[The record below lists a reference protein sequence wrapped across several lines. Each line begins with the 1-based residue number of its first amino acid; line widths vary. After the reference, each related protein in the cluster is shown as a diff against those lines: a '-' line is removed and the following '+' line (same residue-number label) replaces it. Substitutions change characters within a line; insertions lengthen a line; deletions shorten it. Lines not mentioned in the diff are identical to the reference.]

1 MGCRVIF
8 EEKCMVEYLLDLHA
22 GGMVINMSEKQNFV
36 SSTIGDIK
44 EFASD
49 SRRLLTRCSKP
60 DRKGKW

>member
-1 MGCRVIF
+1 
-8 EEKCMVEYLLDLHA
+8 MVEYLLDLHA